1 MDPLNVMAIELVDE
15 AIDFAE
21 ELDVDVWELDNGAT
35 AVDFGVE
42 TVGGLEAGLLLAEI
56 QTGGLAAVKAAMD
69 EVSGAPLTHVELTTD
84 HPALSLLCSQKAG
97 WELETE
103 QFAGLGSGPA
113 RALVAEEEEFA
124 RTGYAEESD
133 FAVLAVETDTLPVA
147 AVAEQVADRAGVD
160 PAATF
165 LPVFATGS
173 VTGSVTLAARAA
185 ELAVYRLSELGYD
198 PLNILSVT
206 GKAPIAPVGPDE
218 ERAIARTNDALAYG
232 GQVHLTVAE
241 PFDRFD
247 EVASSAREQHG
258 VPFADI
264 FEAADWEFGELDRGV
279 FAPAQVTADVLGGET
294 HVVGETDESLLAE
307 SFGL

>member
-198 PLNILSVT
+198 PLDILSVT
-206 GKAPIAPVGPDE
+206 GKAPIAPVGTDE

>member
-21 ELDVDVWELDNGAT
+21 ELDVDVWELNNGAT

-198 PLNILSVT
+198 PLDILSVT
-206 GKAPIAPVGPDE
+206 GKAPIAPVGTDE